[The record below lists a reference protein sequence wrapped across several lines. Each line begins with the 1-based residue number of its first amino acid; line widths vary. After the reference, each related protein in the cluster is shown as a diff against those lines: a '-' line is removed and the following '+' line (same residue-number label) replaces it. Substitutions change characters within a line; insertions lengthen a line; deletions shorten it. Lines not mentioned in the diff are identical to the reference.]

1 MSITINRVLDAR
13 EIAIG
18 EERAVQYLQK
28 MIRDHQ
34 IGNVAHYRIF
44 SQKIQDIIYKE
55 ELGCTI
61 YKGDVG
67 AVEHFMVLEMYK
79 ERLESYKNKKPEI
92 IFTTKVNIKDFLK
105 EEDYTDYNENEN
117 SNYVLEFKK
126 HESHIRSIYYA
137 MLHNDDFPEEYS
149 KLAFTKSQDA
159 FFNKEVDLMIY
170 DVALESF
177 KENFTTEKLS
187 SLLIERL
194 KHFTYRYDKIEILFR
209 KDLKDPWEHVLV
221 YKDGSVVLDLEA
233 DKLDCELVLSEL
245 AYKTNL
251 FEYTYDEIENEENEE
266 N

>member
-1 MSITINRVLDAR
+1 MSIAINRVLDAR

-18 EERAVQYLQK
+18 EERAVQYLHK
-28 MIRDHQ
+28 IMNDHRVGEV
-34 IGNVAHYRIF
+34 IHYRIF
-44 SQKIQDIIYKE
+44 PQVLQNTKYE
-55 ELGCTI
+55 EKFDRTI
-61 YKGDVG
+61 YTSDVD
-67 AVEHFMVLEMYK
+67 VTEHFMVLEMYK

-105 EEDYTDYNENEN
+105 EEDYTDCNEDEN
-117 SNYVLEFKK
+117 TKNLLSFKK
-126 HESHIRSIYYA
+126 HEFRIKAIYYD
-137 MLHNDDFPEEYS
+137 MLYNDNLPRGYTKLALEEYQNANFS
-149 KLAFTKSQDA
+149 
-159 FFNKEVDLMIY
+159 KEVDLMIY

-209 KDLKDPWEHVLV
+209 KDLKDPWEHVLA